1 MRIMRVDL
9 EGLATDLYEGYNPV
23 QLPIAIPMTD
33 DPEEYEGL
41 TLHRI
46 GIPFGRNFPSRLA
59 SWTAELEYQ
68 GLVLFAITEGFDP
81 ELGEYRIAS
90 NDVFS
95 IRTESDYSEAATF
108 FADPSNRCYWDT
120 EECEVMFVVA
130 PRALLDRP
138 HTRDTSQRALTA
150 G

>member
-1 MRIMRVDL
+1 MRIIRVDL
-9 EGLATDLYEGYNPV
+9 EQLAAELYGYDAV
-23 QLPIAIPMTD
+23 QLPIARTVTD
-33 DPEEYEGL
+33 DPNFYEGHA
-41 TLHRI
+41 LHLM

-68 GLVLFAITEGFDP
+68 GSVLFAIAEGFDP
-81 ELGEYRIAS
+81 ELGEYRLAS

-95 IRTESDYSEAATF
+95 IRTESDYSEAAAF

-130 PRALLDRP
+130 PRALLNLP
-138 HTRDTSQRALTA
+138 HTPDTSQRALTA